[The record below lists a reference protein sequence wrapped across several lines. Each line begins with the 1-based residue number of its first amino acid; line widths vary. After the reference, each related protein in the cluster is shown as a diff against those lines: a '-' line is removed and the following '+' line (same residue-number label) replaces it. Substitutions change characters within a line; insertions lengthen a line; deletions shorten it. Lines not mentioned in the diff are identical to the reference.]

1 MNSIGK
7 NSSAR
12 IIRLGLGRSNL
23 SARVQLMCDIAIS
36 IQIEDRKGKTG
47 GKAREA
53 AEDGGQRRGAE

>member
-1 MNSIGK
+1 MNSSGK

-12 IIRLGLGRSNL
+12 IIRLGLGGSNS
-23 SARVQLMCDIAIS
+23 SARVQLVCDVAIS
-36 IQIEDRKGKTG
+36 IQIEDMIGKTG